1 VTERKE
7 LLRLAAPLAAQQVG
21 FQLMGT
27 VDALMLGRYSDA
39 ALAGAGVG
47 NNLLFA
53 ISSIAMGIVM
63 GMDTVVP
70 QALGG
75 GRIDDAR
82 RAVGAGARL
91 AVLVGLGA
99 TLVTMLSPYLLVLAH
114 VTPDVVDQA
123 RPYVYLRALGIVPF
137 VLTIALRSYLTA
149 HGHTRPLLVA
159 MVAGNLVNA
168 ALDLVLIYGLGLG
181 VLGAGLATLTVQ
193 MLTLAVYGVA
203 VRALDKGEPRPPSTA
218 ADLAVIARY
227 GWPVAGHLFAEIGI
241 FGLATVL
248 AAHLGKTPAAAHSIA
263 LNLASFT
270 FSFAL
275 GVSSATGV
283 RVGHAVGAGD
293 LALARQRGLQG
304 LRVGLVVMACF
315 AATFLLVPRV
325 IAEAFTG
332 SPAVIAAT
340 VPLLQIAA
348 LFQLSDGTQA
358 IGAGM
363 LRGLGDTRATF
374 VGNLIG
380 HYVVGLPIMLGLGF
394 GAAMGAPG
402 LWWGLSAGLTVTG
415 AFLVARFL
423 RSTTRNP
430 R

>member
-7 LLRLAAPLAAQQVG
+7 LLKLAAPLAAQQVG
-21 FQLMGT
+21 FTLMGT

-47 NNLLFA
+47 NNLLFG
-53 ISSIAMGIVM
+53 ITSIAMGIVM

-70 QALGG
+70 QAVGA
-75 GRIDDAR
+75 GRLDDAR
-82 RAVGAGARL
+82 RAVGAGVRL
-91 AVLVGLGA
+91 SVLVGLAA
-99 TLVTMLSPYLLVLAH
+99 TLVTLLSPLLLVVAD
-114 VTPDVVDQA
+114 VTPDVLEQA

-149 HGHTRPLLVA
+149 HGHTRPLIVA
-159 MVAGNLVNA
+159 MIAGNVVNA
-168 ALDLVLIYGLGLG
+168 ALDVVLIYGLGLG
-181 VLGAGLATLTVQ
+181 VLGAGLATFVVQ
-193 MLTLAVYGVA
+193 LLTLAVYAVA
-203 VRALDKGEPRPPSTA
+203 VRALDGGRPRPASTA
-218 ADLAVIARY
+218 ADIAVIARY

-275 GVSSATGV
+275 GIASATGV

-293 LALARQRGLQG
+293 LPLARHRGLQG

-315 AATFLLVPRV
+315 AATFLLVPGLV
-325 IAEAFTG
+325 AAAFTG
-332 SPAVIAAT
+332 SREVIAAT
-340 VPLLQIAA
+340 IPLLQIAA

-380 HYVVGLPIMLGLGF
+380 HYAVGLPIMLGLGF

-415 AFLVARFL
+415 AFLVVRFL
-423 RSTTRNP
+423 RSTTRTL